1 MKTFNVG
8 SIKWQTKQM
17 SEIKHAIWLGQSRSV
32 QEIFAFKQTAAFL
45 LGHSLNV
52 SPPPAPI
59 NLHCCQ
65 DKLYFIQANI
75 MPYNKDNQRTLWSCS
90 PKK

>member
-59 NLHCCQ
+59 NLQLVLTTNNVFYSGKH
-65 DKLYFIQANI
+65 YAIQ
-75 MPYNKDNQRTLWSCS
+75 QRQ
-90 PKK
+90 PKHPLVM